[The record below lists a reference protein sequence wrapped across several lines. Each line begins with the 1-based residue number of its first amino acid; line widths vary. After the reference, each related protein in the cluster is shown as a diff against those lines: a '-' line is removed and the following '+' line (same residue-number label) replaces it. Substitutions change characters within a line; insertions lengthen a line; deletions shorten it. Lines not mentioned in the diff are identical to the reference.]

1 MMRGLR
7 PQFIALATAVA
18 VVSVAAPIDRAHA
31 VRCLKVLTREGTKT
45 YCGGGYVDLHGNVY
59 EKRKKTALAP
69 APGPQPGRP
78 VQVNQPVNINAT
90 SHHGGGR
97 H

>member
-1 MMRGLR
+1 MRGR
-7 PQFIALATAVA
+7 VPRFIALAAAVVVISAVA
-18 VVSVAAPIDRAHA
+18 PVERAHA

-59 EKRKKTALAP
+59 EKRKKAAVSSS
-69 APGPQPGRP
+69 PGPHQGP
-78 VQVNQPVNINAT
+78 VQVDHPVTVN
-90 SHHGGGR
+90 SMSRHGGR

>member
-7 PQFIALATAVA
+7 ARVIALTTAV
-18 VVSVAAPIDRAHA
+18 VVLSVAAPIDRAHA

-59 EKRKKTALAP
+59 EKRKKAAFAPSP
-69 APGPQPGRP
+69 APQKGPAQI
-78 VQVNQPVNINAT
+78 NQPVTINAT